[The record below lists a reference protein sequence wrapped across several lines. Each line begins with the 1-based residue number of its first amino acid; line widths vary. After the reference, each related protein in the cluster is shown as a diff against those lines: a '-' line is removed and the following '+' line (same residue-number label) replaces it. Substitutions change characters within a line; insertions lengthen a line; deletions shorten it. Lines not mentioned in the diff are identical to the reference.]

1 MSRLVLDPRPRPQ
14 FSVFSSQSHGPGS
27 SSEYSVSDHADQHF
41 LNRPESGSRHKLR
54 SLPPTASNQGPGS
67 RAERERETGSGTG
80 REREAGT
87 GSGTERSTEREA
99 GSGSG
104 RDTGR
109 ASKTGLNIDTDSRM
123 KGESSSTPR
132 GHLES
137 ESFDGSKNDLMQW
150 KGTVEP
156 VKLGVWN
163 GVNKVPSQGQ
173 GEAPSWARNREGDR
187 NRAEDEDED
196 EEDRTCLSGR
206 TADQP
211 KAVTAVVGKK
221 VVPQRAHLSDAQKDS
236 IIRQIRAAS
245 AGRVRRP
252 VLQDPLSTED
262 EYDDEGREGDTGRN
276 TTVTEHT
283 VEDRSVVRSQVQQG
297 VSSRGQEQ
305 QQKMDSGMHDTS
317 RDPRDADTDMISSLQ
332 QQQRKNNIDISH
344 VPSSLSSY
352 SHTSSD
358 GTYPR
363 EGAPEDGGV
372 VALQKYS
379 SNVKTD
385 AIPESGSRVHK
396 NNEVIKNNITEG
408 IQEEKEQ
415 DRGTSRESKKKG
427 SFIECG
433 GLIEEDEVKRLA
445 KFEKMKEKKIAEAHA
460 RLLVRYSIFR
470 K

>member
-1 MSRLVLDPRPRPQ
+1 M
-14 FSVFSSQSHGPGS
+14 
-27 SSEYSVSDHADQHF
+27 
-41 LNRPESGSRHKLR
+41 LR
-54 SLPPTASNQGPGS
+54 SLPLTASDQRPGS
-67 RAERERETGSGTG
+67 STEREIGSGIGRGSSTERGAGSGSSTG
-80 REREAGT
+80 REREAG
-87 GSGTERSTEREA
+87 S

-109 ASKTGLNIDTDSRM
+109 ASKAGLNIDTVSRIR
-123 KGESSSTPR
+123 GESSPTPR

-137 ESFDGSKNDLMQW
+137 KSSDGSKNDLMQW
-150 KGTVEP
+150 KVTVDP
-156 VKLGVWN
+156 VKTGAWN
-163 GVNKVPSQGQ
+163 GVNKVSSQGQ
-173 GEAPSWARNREGDR
+173 GEAPSWARNRGGDR

-196 EEDRTCLSGR
+196 EENRNCLSGR
-206 TADQP
+206 TVDQP

-221 VVPQRAHLSDAQKDS
+221 VVSQKAHLSDAQKDS

-262 EYDDEGREGDTGRN
+262 EYADEGRDGDTGRN
-276 TTVTEHT
+276 PTVTEHA
-283 VEDRSVVRSQVQQG
+283 VEDSSVVRGQAQQG
-297 VSSRGQEQ
+297 VISRVQEQ
-305 QQKMDSGMHDTS
+305 QQKMDSGMYDISSIS
-317 RDPRDADTDMISSLQ
+317 RDARDADKNMISSLQ
-332 QQQRKNNIDISH
+332 QQQRKNDIDVNH
-344 VPSSLSSY
+344 KPSSLSSY

-363 EGAPEDGGV
+363 DRAQEDGVV

-379 SNVKTD
+379 SNVKPD
-385 AIPESGSRVHK
+385 AIPESGSRVHR
-396 NNEVIKNNITEG
+396 NNEVFKNNISEG

-460 RLLVRYSIFR
+460 RLLVRSSIF
-470 K
+470 KK